1 MEQVLQAAGVET
13 QILTV
18 GAEQTGGCTACG
30 GCNATGHCVRGGLV
44 NDAIDAM
51 ETADALVLASPVH
64 YAGIS
69 GAMSAFCDRL
79 FYAGDGWA
87 NKPCACVVSARRAG
101 TTAALD
107 QLVKY
112 PMISNMPVVSS
123 QYWPMVHGARPEDVA
138 QDEEACR
145 PCASSRAICS
155 GCCSASRRGTPP
167 VFRARRRKCASSPIS
182 SADFR
187 RYHEKRPP
195 QAKPAE
201 GVLLPG
207 ERCSPVFFF
216 ARRLPVMCSTVR
228 HRTVVAGMTA
238 FAYGKSGARYC
249 AMSTRSARSLS
260 ASGTTA
266 MRPDR

>member
-1 MEQVLQAAGVET
+1 MKILMINGSPHPRGCTYMALHEMEQVLQVAGAET

-18 GAEQTGGCTACG
+18 GAEQVGGCTACG
-30 GCNATGHCVRGGLV
+30 GCNATGRCVRGGLV

-79 FYAGDGWA
+79 FYAGGSWA

-123 QYWPMVHGARPEDVA
+123 GRGGPADHAPACAQFALAAAVHCSRRCRRCPAPGDGSA
-138 QDEEACR
+138 QVHQFH
-145 PCASSRAICS
+145 PLICS
-155 GCCSASRRGTPP
+155 RITKTAPAGTASGGS
-167 VFRARRRKCASSPIS
+167 FAR
-182 SADFR
+182 
-187 RYHEKRPP
+187 Y
-195 QAKPAE
+195 
-201 GVLLPG
+201 V
-207 ERCSPVFFF
+207 RCIQPCFF

-228 HRTVVAGMTA
+228 HRTA
-238 FAYGKSGARYC
+238 FEYGKSGARYC

-260 ASGTTA
+260 ASGTTE
-266 MRPDR
+266 MRP

>member
-1 MEQVLQAAGVET
+1 MKILMINGSPHPRGCTYTALHEMEQVLQAAGVET

-30 GCNATGHCVRGGLV
+30 GCNATGRCVRGGLV

-79 FYAGDGWA
+79 FYASDGWA

-107 QLVKY
+107 QLIKY

-138 QDEEACR
+138 QDEEGLQTMRQLARNLLWLLQCIAAGDAAGVPR
-145 PCASSRAICS
+145 P
-155 GCCSASRRGTPP
+155 GTE
-167 VFRARRRKCASSPIS
+167 ARKFTNFIR
-182 SADFR
+182 
-187 RYHEKRPP
+187 
-195 QAKPAE
+195 
-201 GVLLPG
+201 
-207 ERCSPVFFF
+207 
-216 ARRLPVMCSTVR
+216 
-228 HRTVVAGMTA
+228 
-238 FAYGKSGARYC
+238 
-249 AMSTRSARSLS
+249 
-260 ASGTTA
+260 
-266 MRPDR
+266 

>member
-1 MEQVLQAAGVET
+1 MFPVSPCAFLPFIFPPLHGIRPFFSFARQQVLLPRKAFWGIACALALRGDLCYPAREVIFTKILMINGSPHPRGCTYTALHEMERVLRAAGAEV

-18 GAEQTGGCTACG
+18 GAEQMGGCVACG
-30 GCNATGHCVRGGLV
+30 GCRATGRCVRGGLV

-79 FYAGDGWA
+79 FYASDGWA

-123 QYWPMVHGARPEDVA
+123 QYWPMVHGACPEDAAQDAEGLQTMRQLARNLLWLVRCIDAGDAAGVARPET
-138 QDEEACR
+138 E
-145 PCASSRAICS
+145 
-155 GCCSASRRGTPP
+155 
-167 VFRARRRKCASSPIS
+167 
-182 SADFR
+182 
-187 RYHEKRPP
+187 
-195 QAKPAE
+195 
-201 GVLLPG
+201 
-207 ERCSPVFFF
+207 
-216 ARRLPVMCSTVR
+216 VR
-228 HRTVVAGMTA
+228 TFTNFIR
-238 FAYGKSGARYC
+238 
-249 AMSTRSARSLS
+249 
-260 ASGTTA
+260 
-266 MRPDR
+266 

>member
-1 MEQVLQAAGVET
+1 MKILMINGSPHPRGCTYTALHEMEQVLQAAEVET

-79 FYAGDGWA
+79 FYASDGWSVTSSA
-87 NKPCACVVSARRAG
+87 AMNMISAEGFAMVSLCAQARRAG

-123 QYWPMVHGARPEDVA
+123 QYWPMVHGARPEDVT
-138 QDEEACR
+138 QDEEGLQTMR
-145 PCASSRAICS
+145 QL
-155 GCCSASRRGTPP
+155 
-167 VFRARRRKCASSPIS
+167 ARNLLWLLQCIA
-182 SADFR
+182 AGD
-187 RYHEKRPP
+187 
-195 QAKPAE
+195 AA
-201 GVLLPG
+201 GVLRP
-207 ERCSPVFFF
+207 ETE
-216 ARRLPVMCSTVR
+216 ARKFTNFIR
-228 HRTVVAGMTA
+228 
-238 FAYGKSGARYC
+238 
-249 AMSTRSARSLS
+249 
-260 ASGTTA
+260 
-266 MRPDR
+266 